1 MGKSEKVG
9 AKNGGLYDLDDLL
22 IFLTIPPYRVGNSTS
37 NWGRISRTTVD
48 LATLVKNL
56 TTKI

>member
-1 MGKSEKVG
+1 M
-9 AKNGGLYDLDDLL
+9 GGLYDLDDLL

-37 NWGRISRTTVD
+37 NWGRISQTTVD